1 MAWWEEHRRS
11 AMAYVTVW
19 NESEGPARIVS
30 LALTVAA
37 VHLVAV
43 FTVARTGVPYAIAV
57 PLAAVFGPAGA
68 WGVAFGVGLGELM
81 TGGIGIVP
89 FVAFLDVFA
98 CAAIGRSIWLSL
110 AYPYRRRP
118 GLAAAAILPVAV
130 AAVLVGAGIAAT
142 ILSTLGLAS
151 FAIVASSLV
160 IERLLLLPLFAPPIV
175 FVGTLRGDVPVTGL
189 TLPRRWWIG
198 AVVRIAAVAGAWLV
212 AGSVLSLA
220 RADIRSMPAVG
231 AAAAERLPP
240 VLDHLF
246 AFVTGSYGWILEVAL
261 APVAIALVWAILG
274 DADGPHSGPVRLRH
288 PVPEEG

>member
-11 AMAYVTVW
+11 ARAYATVW
-19 NESEGPARIVS
+19 NEPEGPARIVS

-37 VHLVAV
+37 VHFVAV
-43 FTVARTGVPYAIAV
+43 LTVARTGVPYAVAV

-68 WGVAFGVGLGELM
+68 WGVAIGVGLGELM

-89 FVAFLDVFA
+89 LVAFLDVFA
-98 CAAIGRSIWLSL
+98 CAVIGRSVWLSL

-118 GLAAAAILPVAV
+118 ALAAAAILPVAA

-142 ILSTLGLAS
+142 LLSTVNIAS
-151 FAIVASSLV
+151 FAIVAWSLV
-160 IERLLLLPLFAPPIV
+160 VERLLLLPLFAPPIV

-189 TLPRRWWIG
+189 TLPRRWWLG
-198 AVVRIAAVAGAWLV
+198 AVVRIAAVAGAWLL
-212 AGSVLSLA
+212 AASVLSLA
-220 RADIRSMPAVG
+220 RADIRSMPDVG
-231 AAAAERLPP
+231 VAAAERLPP

-246 AFVTGSYGWILEVAL
+246 LLVTGPYGWLLELVLATVAITLVWTILE
-261 APVAIALVWAILG
+261 
-274 DADGPHSGPVRLRH
+274 DADGPASRPVRVRG